1 MYDLLII
8 GGGINGA
15 GIARDA
21 AGRGLKV
28 LLCEK
33 GDLASGTSSSSSKLV
48 HGGLRYLETYEFG
61 LVRQALAEREV
72 LLRIAPHIIW
82 PLRFVL
88 PVEEKMRAAW
98 ILRLGLFLYDHLA
111 KRSLLP
117 ATQTLALRK
126 CSQGAPLQDRLTT
139 AFEYS
144 DCWAD
149 DARLVVL
156 NAVDAAERGA
166 TIATRTE
173 CMALARTEKYWV
185 ATLRAADG
193 SSRQL
198 KARIVINAAGPWVGV
213 MLGKISPR
221 RDRNSLRLVK
231 GSHIVVK
238 RLYEGEHAYILQ
250 AEDRRVVFV
259 IPYEQDYTL
268 IGTTEEE
275 WSLSRGEPLISE
287 AEVDY
292 LCAAVNRSFK
302 KHITP
307 KDVVHS
313 YAGVRPLFDDKNLSA
328 SVVTRDYV
336 FDLDAANDRM
346 APALSIFGGKLT
358 TYRRLAEQAITKLSP
373 YLEKLAPNWTH
384 ITPLPGGG
392 FSASHPAALIAQL
405 TDQYPWVP
413 FAQLARMAHAYGTR
427 LSIILGAVCSLK
439 ELGRHFGA
447 GLYENEVQYLC
458 STEFARTADD
468 ILWRRSKIGLHMNS
482 DEKLELQAWL
492 ELRSGEGLPCGKEIE
507 C

>member
-33 GDLASGTSSSSSKLV
+33 HDLAGATSSSSSKLV
-48 HGGLRYLETYEFG
+48 HGGLRYLESYEFA

-72 LLRIAPHIIW
+72 LLNIAPHLIW

-88 PVEEKMRAAW
+88 PVEVGMRPAW
-98 ILRLGLFLYDHLA
+98 VLRLGLFLYDHLA

-117 ATQTLALRK
+117 GTRTLALRE
-126 CSQGAPLQDRLTT
+126 CLQGEPLQDRLTT

-173 CMALARTEKYWV
+173 CIALARSEKCWA

-193 SSRQL
+193 SSRL
-198 KARIVINAAGPWVGV
+198 VEARIVVNAAGPWVGV
-213 MLGKISPR
+213 LLGKISQSS
-221 RDRNSLRLVK
+221 DRNSLRLVK
-231 GSHIVVK
+231 GSHIIVK

-250 AEDRRVVFV
+250 SADRRVVFA

-275 WSLSRGEPLISE
+275 WSLSRGEARISDAE
-287 AEVDY
+287 ADY
-292 LCAAVNRSFK
+292 LCAAINHSFK
-302 KHITP
+302 RHITRE
-307 KDVVHS
+307 DVIHS

-336 FDLDAANDRM
+336 FDLDAPNDRM
-346 APALSIFGGKLT
+346 APVLSIFGGKLT

-373 YLEKLAPNWTH
+373 YFEKLAPNWTYAA
-384 ITPLPGGG
+384 PLPGGD
-392 FSASHPAALIAQL
+392 FPASHPAALSDEL
-405 TDQYPWVP
+405 SHQYPWVP
-413 FAQLARMAHAYGTR
+413 PAQLKRMTQAYGTR
-427 LSIILGAVCSLK
+427 VPPILGGAHSLS

-447 GLYENEVQYLC
+447 GLYENEVRYLRN
-458 STEFARTADD
+458 TEFAQTADD
-468 ILWRRSKIGLHMNS
+468 ILWRRSKLGLHMKSN
-482 DEKLELQAWL
+482 EKLELQTWI
-492 ELRSGEGLPCGKEIE
+492 EGQLSVAP
-507 C
+507 